1 MTIEAPDDFASAA
14 QWADSYR
21 ARGLAVIPAAGQE
34 KIPLGKWREFQS
46 GIPQTVHDRWYGAG
60 GEHRANYRMG
70 FLTGAASLGDGWKL
84 LVIDLDEKGS
94 VSGSATW
101 DSWIADN
108 ELGCD
113 PETWRART
121 GGGGQH
127 IYFRY
132 PDHLSIRN
140 TQETLA
146 GIDVRA
152 EGGFVIAPPSLHRN
166 GKPYRWLFSPFD
178 TELAEA
184 PQWLLAKVGAT
195 RALDLAASSA
205 SARAQAPTPASS
217 SAPGL
222 SKADPVT
229 SVAVDHDA
237 VRQQSTDTWGHIV
250 DGRDV
255 FMRDM
260 IWAAIVAWYRECP
273 IPPSDRETEQKL
285 LEVYS
290 VYERKVRPQ
299 TAGNTLDDEGR
310 GLAAFRDKWA
320 YAMRQWDSKVAAAAN
335 KPPDADDATVA
346 AGASAAVD
354 PSTELE
360 WFDNI
365 TPVISTPYI
374 VKDVLD
380 LGAMSVVYGPSNCG
394 KTFFALDIAY
404 HVAIDHS
411 WRSRRVAGG
420 SVLYLAAEGGNGIA
434 NRIVGLRKTSGVVDV
449 PLALRRAGLDLL
461 HPEADTDRVIRL
473 AEEVAGRAPLKL
485 IVIDT
490 LSRVMAG
497 GDENG
502 PVDMTAFIKNVDRIR
517 HACGAHIMIV
527 HHTGKDVAKGA
538 RGHSSL
544 RAATD
549 TEIEVSVDET
559 ELRAARVTKQRDLPG
574 GEEFAFRL
582 DAVSLGV
589 DDDGDTVTTCIV
601 APVEKQEQSD
611 DPLPPRTTCKAILKA
626 IDEAWQA
633 KNPFSM
639 APQAKASGRYA
650 PRALGQQFNLPG
662 KLIESLLLS
671 WIDNAIV
678 AVEMCDSD
686 TKKRGLKV
694 LEWLD

>member
-1 MTIEAPDDFASAA
+1 MKGTDVTIEAPDQFASAC

-21 ARGLAVIPAAGQE
+21 ALGLAVIPAAGRE
-34 KIPLGKWREFQS
+34 KIPLGRWREFQS
-46 GIPQTVHDRWYGAG
+46 GIPQTVHDRWYGAD

-101 DSWIADN
+101 DHWIADH

-113 PETWRART
+113 PDTWRART

-132 PDHLSIRN
+132 PAHLTIRN
-140 TQETLA
+140 TQETFC

-152 EGGFVIAPPSLHRN
+152 EGGFVIAPPSMHQN
-166 GKPYRWLFSPFD
+166 GKSYSWLFSPFE

-184 PQWLLAKVGAT
+184 PQWLLDKVGAVE
-195 RALDLAASSA
+195 ALPLAA
-205 SARAQAPTPASS
+205 TPAPSSS
-217 SAPGL
+217 SAPSSPSL
-222 SKADPVT
+222 STRTQTASAERPST
-229 SVAVDHDA
+229 PALATDA
-237 VRQQSTDTWGHIV
+237 WGHIV
-250 DGRDV
+250 DGRDAY
-255 FMRDM
+255 MRDM
-260 IWAAIVAWYRECP
+260 IWAAIVDWYRECP
-273 IPPSDRETEQKL
+273 IPPSDRESEEKL
-285 LEVYS
+285 LEVFAI
-290 VYERKVRPQ
+290 YERKVRPQ
-299 TAGNTLDDEGR
+299 AAGSTLDDEGR
-310 GLAAFRDKWA
+310 GLSAFRDKWA
-320 YAMRQWDSKVAAAAN
+320 YAMRQWNSKVAAAA
-335 KPPDADDATVA
+335 KEEPAGSHGATVSFA
-346 AGASAAVD
+346 PPPVD
-354 PSTELE
+354 PSAELE
-360 WFDNI
+360 WFDDI
-365 TPVISTPYI
+365 EPVISAPYI
-374 VKDVLD
+374 VKNVLD
-380 LGAMSVVYGPSNCG
+380 LGAMSVVYGPSNSG

-404 HVAIDHS
+404 HVAIDHR
-411 WRSRRVAGG
+411 WRTQRVAGG
-420 SVLYLAAEGGNGIA
+420 GVLYLAAEGGNGIA

-449 PLALRRAGLDLL
+449 PFALRRAGLDLL
-461 HPEADTDRVIRL
+461 HPDADTERVITL
-473 AEEVAGRAPLKL
+473 ARDVSERAPLKL

-517 HACGAHIMIV
+517 HATGAHIMIV

-549 TEIEVSVDET
+549 TEIEVITDET
-559 ELRAARVTKQRDLPG
+559 EMRLAKVTKQRDLQG
-574 GEEFAFRL
+574 GEEFAFKL
-582 DAVSLGV
+582 DAVALGV
-589 DDDGDTVTTCIV
+589 DQDGDAVTTCIV
-601 APVEKQEQSD
+601 VPVEERTQDTLK
-611 DPLPPRTTCKAILKA
+611 LPPRAVCKAILKA
-626 IDEAWQA
+626 VDDAWKA

-639 APQAKASGRYA
+639 APQSQKSGRYA
-650 PRALGQQFNLPG
+650 PRALGQQFNLEG
-662 KLIESLLLS
+662 QVIENLLTG

-678 AVEMCDSD
+678 TVEETDSH

>member
-1 MTIEAPDDFASAA
+1 MKGTDMTIEAPDQFASAC

-21 ARGLAVIPAAGQE
+21 ALGLAVIPAAGRE
-34 KIPLGKWREFQS
+34 KIPLGRWREFQN
-46 GIPQTVHDRWYGAG
+46 GIPQTVHDRWYGAD

-101 DSWIADN
+101 DHWIAEH

-127 IYFRY
+127 IHFRY
-132 PDHLSIRN
+132 PAHLTIRN
-140 TQETLA
+140 TQETFC

-152 EGGFVIAPPSLHRN
+152 EGGFVIAPPSMHQN
-166 GKPYRWLFSPFD
+166 GKSYTWLFSPFE

-184 PQWLLAKVGAT
+184 PQWLLTKVGVVE
-195 RALDLAASSA
+195 ALPLAA
-205 SARAQAPTPASS
+205 TPAPSS
-217 SAPGL
+217 SAP
-222 SKADPVT
+222 SSPSSSTRTQTAAAERPST
-229 SVAVDHDA
+229 PAQATDA
-237 VRQQSTDTWGHIV
+237 WGHIV
-250 DGRDV
+250 DGRDAY
-255 FMRDM
+255 MRDM
-260 IWAAIVAWYRECP
+260 IWAAIIDWYRECP
-273 IPPSDRETEQKL
+273 IPPTEREVEDKL
-285 LEVYS
+285 LEVFAI
-290 VYERKVRPQ
+290 YERKVRPQ
-299 TAGNTLDDEGR
+299 AAGSTLDGEGR
-310 GLAAFRDKWA
+310 GLSAFRDKWA
-320 YAMRQWDSKVAAAAN
+320 YAMRQWDTKVAAAA
-335 KPPDADDATVA
+335 KEGPAGSHGATVSFA
-346 AGASAAVD
+346 PPPVD
-354 PSTELE
+354 PSAELE
-360 WFDNI
+360 WFDDI
-365 TPVISTPYI
+365 EPVISAPYI
-374 VKDVLD
+374 VKNVLD
-380 LGAMSVVYGPSNCG
+380 LGAMSVVYGPSNSG

-404 HVAIDHS
+404 HVAIDHR
-411 WRSRRVAGG
+411 WRTQRVAGG
-420 SVLYLAAEGGNGIA
+420 GVLYLAAEGGNGIA

-449 PLALRRAGLDLL
+449 PFALRRAGLDLL
-461 HPEADTDRVIRL
+461 HPDADTERVITL
-473 AEEVAGRAPLKL
+473 ARDVSERAPLKL

-517 HACGAHIMIV
+517 HATGAHIMIV

-549 TEIEVSVDET
+549 TEIEVITDET
-559 ELRAARVTKQRDLPG
+559 EMRLAKVTKQRDLQG
-574 GEEFAFRL
+574 GEEFAFKL
-582 DAVSLGV
+582 DAVALGV
-589 DDDGDTVTTCIV
+589 DQDGDAVTTCIV
-601 APVEKQEQSD
+601 VPVEERTQDTLK
-611 DPLPPRTTCKAILKA
+611 LPPRAVCKAILKA
-626 IDEAWQA
+626 VDDAWKA

-639 APQAKASGRYA
+639 ARQSQKSGRYA
-650 PRALGQQFNLPG
+650 PRALGQQFNLEG
-662 KLIESLLLS
+662 QVIENLLTG

-678 AVEMCDSD
+678 TVEETDSH

>member
-1 MTIEAPDDFASAA
+1 MKGTDVTIEAPDQFASAC

-21 ARGLAVIPAAGQE
+21 ALGLAVIPAAGRE
-34 KIPLGKWREFQS
+34 KIPLGRWREFQS
-46 GIPQTVHDRWYGAG
+46 GIPQTVHDRWYGAD

-84 LVIDLDEKGS
+84 LAIDLDEKGT
-94 VSGSATW
+94 VSGSTTW

-132 PDHLSIRN
+132 ADHLSIRN
-140 TQETLA
+140 TQETIA

-152 EGGFVIAPPSLHRN
+152 EGGFVIAPPSRHQN
-166 GKPYRWLFSPFD
+166 GKQYLWTFSPFD

-184 PQWLLAKVGAT
+184 PAWLLQKVGASQSPVQPAT
-195 RALDLAASSA
+195 IRVKTSPP
-205 SARAQAPTPASS
+205 QAT
-217 SAPGL
+217 
-222 SKADPVT
+222 
-229 SVAVDHDA
+229 DA
-237 VRQQSTDTWGHIV
+237 WGHIV
-250 DGRDV
+250 DGRDAY
-255 FMRDM
+255 MRDM

-273 IPPSDRETEQKL
+273 IPPTDRESGEKL
-285 LEVYS
+285 LEVYT

-299 TAGNTLDDEGR
+299 DAGNTLDDEGR
-310 GLAAFRDKWA
+310 GLTAFRDKWV
-320 YAMRQWDSKVAAAAN
+320 YAMRQWETKVAAAAKEN
-335 KPPDADDATVA
+335 STATDAATA
-346 AGASAAVD
+346 AAAAVD
-354 PSTELE
+354 PSAELE
-360 WFDNI
+360 WFDDI
-365 TPVISTPYI
+365 KPVISTPYI

-411 WRSRRVAGG
+411 WRSQRVAGG

-434 NRIVGLRKTSGVVDV
+434 NRIVGLKKTSGVIDV
-449 PLALRRAGLDLL
+449 PFALRRAGLDLL
-461 HPEADTDRVIRL
+461 RPEADTDRVIKL

-517 HACGAHIMIV
+517 HASGAHIMIV
-527 HHTGKDVAKGA
+527 HHTGKDAAKGA

-549 TEIEVSVDET
+549 TEVEVAIDDT
-559 ELRAARVTKQRDLPG
+559 EVRLAKVTKQRDLPG
-574 GEEFAFRL
+574 GEEFAFKL
-582 DAVSLGV
+582 DAVALGV
-589 DDDGDTVTTCIV
+589 DDDGDTVTTCVVVPI
-601 APVEKQEQSD
+601 EKQRQSD
-611 DPLPPRTTCKAILKA
+611 DLLPPRATCKAILKA
-626 IDEAWQA
+626 VDDAWKA

-650 PRALGQQFNLPG
+650 PRALGQQFNLSG
-662 KLIESLLLS
+662 KVIESLLLS

-678 AVEMCDSD
+678 AVEETDSH

>member
-1 MTIEAPDDFASAA
+1 MGTTMTIDAPDDFASAC

-21 ARGLAVIPAAGQE
+21 ALRLAVIPAAGRE
-34 KIPLGKWREFQS
+34 KIPVGKWREFQT
-46 GIPQTVHDRWYGAG
+46 GIPQTVHERWYGDD

-101 DSWIADN
+101 DHWIAEN

-132 PDHLSIRN
+132 PAHLSIRN
-140 TQETLA
+140 TQETIA

-152 EGGFVIAPPSLHRN
+152 EGGFVIAPPSRHQN
-166 GKPYRWLFSPFD
+166 GKQYLWTFSPFD

-184 PQWLLAKVGAT
+184 PQWLLDKVGAT
-195 RALDLAASSA
+195 EALPLAA
-205 SARAQAPTPASS
+205 APSTLASS
-217 SAPGL
+217 SSPPRAQTATTAVEPSAP
-222 SKADPVT
+222 PQQVT
-229 SVAVDHDA
+229 DA
-237 VRQQSTDTWGHIV
+237 WGHIV
-250 DGRDV
+250 DGRDAY
-255 FMRDM
+255 MRDM
-260 IWAAIVAWYRECP
+260 VWAAIVDWYRECP
-273 IPPSDRETEQKL
+273 IPPSEREVEQKL
-285 LEVYS
+285 LEVYAL
-290 VYERKVRPQ
+290 YERKVRPQ
-299 TAGNTLDDEGR
+299 EAGNTLEGEGR
-310 GLAAFRDKWA
+310 GLSAFREKWA
-320 YAMRQWDSKVAAAAN
+320 YAMRQWDTKVAAAA
-335 KPPDADDATVA
+335 KERQ
-346 AGASAAVD
+346 AGHHGVTWEQASPSID
-354 PSTELE
+354 PSAELE
-360 WFDNI
+360 WFDDI
-365 TPVISTPYI
+365 KPVISTPYI
-374 VKDVLD
+374 VKGVLD
-380 LGAMSVVYGPSNCG
+380 LGAMSVVYGPSNSG

-411 WRSRRVAGG
+411 WRAQRVAGG

-434 NRIVGLRKTSGVVDV
+434 NRIVGLRKTSGVVEV
-449 PLALRRAGLDLL
+449 PMALRRAGLDLL
-461 HPEADTDRVIRL
+461 NPDADTERVIKL
-473 AEEVAGRAPLKL
+473 AEEVANRAPLKL

-490 LSRVMAG
+490 LSRVIAG

-517 HACGAHIMIV
+517 HATGAHIMIV
-527 HHTGKDVAKGA
+527 HHTGKDAAKGA

-559 ELRAARVTKQRDLPG
+559 EIRLAKVTKQRDLPG
-574 GEEFAFRL
+574 GEEFAFKL
-582 DAVSLGV
+582 DAVALGV
-589 DDDGDTVTTCIV
+589 DDDGDTVNTCV
-601 APVEKQEQSD
+601 VLPVEKQAQTD
-611 DPLPPRTTCKAILKA
+611 DLLPPRATCKAILKA
-626 IDEAWQA
+626 VDDAWKA
-633 KNPFSM
+633 KHPFSM
-639 APQAKASGRYA
+639 APQSKASGRYA
-650 PRALGQQFNLPG
+650 PRALGQQFDLPG
-662 KLIESLLLS
+662 KVIETLLTS

-678 AVEMCDSD
+678 AVEETDSH

>member
-1 MTIEAPDDFASAA
+1 MTVELPDDFASAH

-21 ARGLAVIPAAGQE
+21 ALGLAVIPAAGRE
-34 KIPLGKWREFQS
+34 KIPLGKWREFQT
-46 GIPQTVHDRWYGAG
+46 GIPQTIHDRWYGG
-60 GEHRANYRMG
+60 DGEHRANYRMG
-70 FLTGAASLGDGWKL
+70 FLTGAASIGNGWKL
-84 LVIDLDEKGS
+84 LVIDLDEKGT

-108 ELGCD
+108 ELGCE

-132 PDHLSIRN
+132 PDHLTIRN
-140 TQETLA
+140 TQETIS

-152 EGGFVIAPPSLHRN
+152 EGGFVIAPPARHQN
-166 GKPYRWLFSPFD
+166 GKQYFWAFSPFD

-184 PQWLLAKVGAT
+184 PAWLLEKVGASE
-195 RALDLAASSA
+195 ALHLA
-205 SARAQAPTPASS
+205 TSS
-217 SAPGL
+217 STPVSPAP
-222 SKADPVT
+222 KAPAPQQAT
-229 SVAVDHDA
+229 DA
-237 VRQQSTDTWGHIV
+237 WGHII
-250 DGRDV
+250 DGRDAY
-255 FMRDM
+255 MRDV

-273 IPPSDRETEQKL
+273 IPPSDRETEQKM
-285 LEVYS
+285 LEVYA

-299 TAGNTLDDEGR
+299 DAGNTLDDEGR
-310 GLAAFRDKWA
+310 GISAFRDKWA
-320 YAMRQWDSKVAAAAN
+320 YAMRQWGIKI
-335 KPPDADDATVA
+335 
-346 AGASAAVD
+346 ASAAKEKRGANDSFESAQASSTAD
-354 PSTELE
+354 PVAELE
-360 WFDNI
+360 WFDDI
-365 TPVISTPYI
+365 EPVISTSYI

-380 LGAMSVVYGPSNCG
+380 LGAMSVVYGPSNSG

-404 HVAIDHS
+404 HVAINHK
-411 WRSRRVAGG
+411 WRTQRVAGG

-434 NRIVGLRKTSGVVDV
+434 NRIVGLKKTSGVVDV
-449 PLALRRAGLDLL
+449 PFALRRAGLDLL
-461 HPEADTDRVIRL
+461 RPEADTDRVIKL
-473 AEEVAGRAPLKL
+473 AEEVARRAPLKL

-517 HACGAHIMIV
+517 HASGAHIMIV

-549 TEIEVSVDET
+549 TEVEVSVDET
-559 ELRAARVTKQRDLPG
+559 EMRSAKVTKQRDLPG

-582 DAVSLGV
+582 DAVALGV
-589 DDDGDTVTTCIV
+589 DDDGDAVTTCVVVPIEDR
-601 APVEKQEQSD
+601 PEREQT
-611 DPLPPRTTCKAILKA
+611 LPPRAQCKAILKA
-626 IDEAWQA
+626 IDEAWKV

-639 APQAKASGRYA
+639 APQSKASGRYA

-662 KLIESLLLS
+662 QVIEGLLLS

-678 AVEMCDSD
+678 AVEETDSH

-694 LEWLD
+694 FEWLD

>member
-1 MTIEAPDDFASAA
+1 MKGTDMTIEAPDQFASAC

-21 ARGLAVIPAAGQE
+21 ALGLAVIPAAGRE
-34 KIPLGKWREFQS
+34 KIPLGRWREFQS
-46 GIPQTVHDRWYGAG
+46 GIPQTVHDRWYGAD

-101 DSWIADN
+101 DHWIADH

-127 IYFRY
+127 IHFRY
-132 PDHLSIRN
+132 PAHLTIRN
-140 TQETLA
+140 TQETIA

-152 EGGFVIAPPSLHRN
+152 EGGFVIAPPSMHRN
-166 GKPYRWLFSPFD
+166 GKSYTWLFSPFE

-184 PQWLLAKVGAT
+184 PQWLLTKVGAVE
-195 RALDLAASSA
+195 ALPLAA
-205 SARAQAPTPASS
+205 TPAPSSS
-217 SAPGL
+217 SAPSSPSL
-222 SKADPVT
+222 STRTQTASAERPST
-229 SVAVDHDA
+229 PALATDA
-237 VRQQSTDTWGHIV
+237 WGHIV
-250 DGRDV
+250 DGRDAY
-255 FMRDM
+255 MRDM
-260 IWAAIVAWYRECP
+260 IWAAIIDWYRECP
-273 IPPSDRETEQKL
+273 IPPSDRESEEKL
-285 LEVYS
+285 LEVFAI
-290 VYERKVRPQ
+290 YERKVRPQ
-299 TAGNTLDDEGR
+299 AAGSTLDDEGR
-310 GLAAFRDKWA
+310 GLSAFRDKWA
-320 YAMRQWDSKVAAAAN
+320 YAMRQWDTKVAAAA
-335 KPPDADDATVA
+335 KEEPAGSHGATVSFA
-346 AGASAAVD
+346 TPSVD
-354 PSTELE
+354 PSAELE
-360 WFDNI
+360 WFDDI
-365 TPVISTPYI
+365 EPVISAPYI
-374 VKDVLD
+374 VKNVLD
-380 LGAMSVVYGPSNCG
+380 LGAMSVVYGPSNSG

-404 HVAIDHS
+404 HVAIDHR
-411 WRSRRVAGG
+411 WRTQRVAGG
-420 SVLYLAAEGGNGIA
+420 GVLYLAAEGGNGIA

-449 PLALRRAGLDLL
+449 PFALRRAGLDLL
-461 HPEADTDRVIRL
+461 HPDADTERVITL
-473 AEEVAGRAPLKL
+473 ARDVSERAPLKL

-517 HACGAHIMIV
+517 HATGAHIMIV

-549 TEIEVSVDET
+549 TEIEVITDET
-559 ELRAARVTKQRDLPG
+559 EMRLAKVTKQRDLQG
-574 GEEFAFRL
+574 GEEFAFKL
-582 DAVSLGV
+582 DAVALGV
-589 DDDGDTVTTCIV
+589 DQDGDAVTTCIV
-601 APVEKQEQSD
+601 VPVEERTQDTLK
-611 DPLPPRTTCKAILKA
+611 LPPRAVCKAILKA
-626 IDEAWQA
+626 VDDAWKA

-639 APQAKASGRYA
+639 ARQSQKSGRYA
-650 PRALGQQFNLPG
+650 PRALGQQFNLEG
-662 KLIESLLLS
+662 QVIENLLTG

-678 AVEMCDSD
+678 TVEETDSH

>member
-21 ARGLAVIPAAGQE
+21 ALGLAVIPAAGQE

-46 GIPQTVHDRWYGAG
+46 GIPQTVHDRWYGSN

-70 FLTGAASLGDGWKL
+70 FLTGAASLGNGWKL
-84 LVIDLDEKGS
+84 LVIDLDEKGT
-94 VSGSATW
+94 VSGRTTW
-101 DSWIADN
+101 AHWISEN

-140 TQETLA
+140 TQETMA

-152 EGGFVIAPPSLHRN
+152 EGGFVIAPPARHRN
-166 GKPYRWLFSPFD
+166 GRPYTWLFSPFE

-184 PQWLLAKVGAT
+184 PQWLLAKVGASD
-195 RALDLAASSA
+195 ALPIVAAPASPSSPP
-205 SARAQAPTPASS
+205 RAPTATATAFDHSS
-217 SAPGL
+217 LQQA
-222 SKADPVT
+222 T
-229 SVAVDHDA
+229 DA
-237 VRQQSTDTWGHIV
+237 WGHIV
-250 DGRDV
+250 DGRDAY
-255 FMRDM
+255 MRDM

-273 IPPSDRETEQKL
+273 IPPSEREIEQKL
-285 LEVYS
+285 LEVFA

-299 TAGNTLDDEGR
+299 AAGNTLDDEGR

-320 YAMRQWDSKVAAAAN
+320 YAMRQWDTKVAAAAN
-335 KPPDADDATVA
+335 KPPDADDVSAA
-346 AGASAAVD
+346 AGASEFVD
-354 PSTELE
+354 PSAELE
-360 WFDNI
+360 WFDDI
-365 TPVISTPYI
+365 TPVISTSYI

-434 NRIVGLRKTSGVVDV
+434 NRIVGLRKTSGVIDV

-473 AEEVAGRAPLKL
+473 AEEVAERAPLKL

-678 AVEMCDSD
+678 AVEETDSH

-694 LEWLD
+694 FEWLD